1 MSVLKESERPKWEVQ
16 VKWLIEHEILRPG
29 IGRVLIARD
38 PRQDKVGELIADP
51 RYIGAEQKGT
61 IVALGR
67 KRENAMGSPVEF
79 AFAVGDRVII
89 NEIAGKNL
97 PLNGVELAIVPEDEI
112 IVSMHFEGSGARNL
126 DGIGS

>member
-1 MSVLKESERPKWEVQ
+1 MSVLKESERPKWDTQ
-16 VKWLIEHEILRPG
+16 VKWLIEHSILRPG

-38 PRQDKVGELIADP
+38 PRQDKVGSLIADP

-61 IVALGR
+61 VVALGR
-67 KRENAMGSPVEF
+67 RRENAMGSPVDFVFE
-79 AFAVGDRVII
+79 VGDRVII

-112 IVSMHFEGSGARNL
+112 IVSMHFDDTGS
-126 DGIGS
+126 